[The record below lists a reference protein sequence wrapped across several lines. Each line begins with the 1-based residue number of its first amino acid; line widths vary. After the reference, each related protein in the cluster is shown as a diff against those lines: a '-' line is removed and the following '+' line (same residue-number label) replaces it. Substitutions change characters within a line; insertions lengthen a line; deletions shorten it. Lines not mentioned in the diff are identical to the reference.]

1 MDKYSSLSAFLTLI
15 KESNISIN
23 MNQLL
28 RVIEDYDIESE
39 NVKFEPIFSI
49 IPENT
54 LINDIIIAENQVH
67 IYVNLFKIN
76 IFHDVIHIYYN
87 AEKNNQYRVLDITL
101 KCCSKFMHH
110 YFYGISFNCKSHY
123 LNQFLYNN
131 NLYGLHETVLNSIS
145 ILCTSLKAQLSDFNC
160 IFHVENESN
169 ALHDKM
175 HMTHLG
181 TDSILDY
188 SHITGKSETQKAVV
202 KIQISLDN
210 YSEKN
215 MDIIKN
221 LIRNNVFF
229 KKISYIVSVRL
240 YVYYHDDSNFG
251 FLNFSNIGKSTLS
264 KCFEVNW

>member
-39 NVKFEPIFSI
+39 NVNFEPIFSI

-67 IYVNLFKIN
+67 IHVNLFKIN

-87 AEKNNQYRVLDITL
+87 AERNNQYRVLDITL
-101 KCCSKFMHH
+101 KSCSKFMHH
-110 YFYGISFNCKSHY
+110 YFYGISFSCKSHY
-123 LNQFLYNN
+123 LNQFLYDN

-145 ILCTSLKAQLSDFNC
+145 ILCTSLKIQLSDFNS
-160 IFHVENESN
+160 IFYIENEN
-169 ALHDKM
+169 DVLHNKM
-175 HMTHLG
+175 YMTHLG

-188 SHITGKSETQKAVV
+188 SHITGKNAIQKAVI

-215 MDIIKN
+215 IDIIKSIICKN
-221 LIRNNVFF
+221 IFL

-240 YVYYHDDSNFG
+240 YVSYHDESNLG
-251 FLNFSNIGKSTLS
+251 FLNFSEIGKNTLS